1 MSSRGQG
8 GGERHGRFG
17 TSSTLS
23 LRGENEVKDA
33 AIHGMQWTRSESA
46 VRFPTHS
53 GSPRAFSP
61 RDDKMGGTT
70 WAFGTSSTLSLRGEN
85 EVTDAAIHCMQ

>member
-33 AIHGMQWTRSESA
+33 AIHGMQWTRSDNA
-46 VRFPTHS
+46 VRFLKHS
-53 GSPRAFSP
+53 GFATGYAHALAKK
-61 RDDKMGGTT
+61 DML
-70 WAFGTSSTLSLRGEN
+70 A
-85 EVTDAAIHCMQ
+85 DAK